1 MEHINAVMEQYI
13 QIYMLYLQNNWI
25 NWLAF
30 AEFTA
35 NNPVSKTTKVSLFL
49 ANYSQHP

>member
-1 MEHINAVMEQYI
+1 MECVNTVMEQYI
-13 QIYMLYLQNNWI
+13 WIYTLYLQNDWM

-30 AEFTA
+30 VEFTA
-35 NNPVSKTTKVSLFL
+35 NYSVLETIKVSPFL